1 MADADIRVD
10 DHRHMPRRRRSWRD
24 ALLARGLKR
33 TFGAGTYRRMD
44 VILPSGLS
52 VMLGADS
59 TPPARVILRSYK
71 VLWRLATRG
80 SIGLAESYMRGE
92 IDTPDLRAVLRF
104 CLANYGA
111 LESAAGRI
119 ARPRL
124 TDILWHRRR
133 QNSLQGSRRNIAA
146 HYDLGNA
153 FYATWLDAGMT
164 YSSAIY
170 RSRDVS
176 LGDAQDEKYRVVLD
190 QLDIKPGDQLLEIGC
205 GWGGLAERAI
215 ARGAHVTGIT
225 LSVEQLSYASAR
237 LEKHARPDGFDLR
250 FQDYRNV
257 SGTYDAIASV
267 EMVEAVGEEHWPQY
281 FQTIADRLK
290 PGGTAA
296 IQAITIDERYFDAYR
311 RHTDFIQRYIF
322 PGGMLP
328 TVSRMR
334 EHAERVGLRFEI
346 VERFGQSYAWTLE
359 DWRHAFR
366 SRWPEIAA
374 LGFDERFRRMWEYY
388 LVYCEVGFENGD
400 VDVGIY
406 RLTKPSAAR
415 RPS

>member
-1 MADADIRVD
+1 MADADIRAD
-10 DHRHMPRRRRSWRD
+10 DHQRMPRRRRSWRD

-33 TFGAGTYRRMD
+33 TFGAGTLRRMD
-44 VILPSGLS
+44 VVLPSGLS
-52 VMLGADS
+52 VMLGADA
-59 TPPARVILRSYK
+59 TPPARVVLHSYK

-111 LESAAGRI
+111 LEKAAGRI

-153 FYATWLDAGMT
+153 FYEKWLDAGMT

-170 RSRDVS
+170 RAREVS
-176 LGDAQDEKYRVVLD
+176 LAAAQDEKYDVVLS
-190 QLDIKPGDQLLEIGC
+190 QLNIRPRDKLLEIGC

-225 LSVEQLSYASAR
+225 LSAEQLSYAKAR
-237 LEKHARPDGFDLR
+237 LEKHEHRDRSDLR

-257 SGTYDAIASV
+257 GGTYDAIASV

-290 PGGTAA
+290 PGGAAA
-296 IQAITIDERYFDAYR
+296 IQAITIDERYFEAYR

-328 TVSRMR
+328 TVSIMR
-334 EHAERVGLRFEI
+334 AQAERVGLSFET

-366 SRWPEIAA
+366 SKWPDIAA

-406 RLTKPSAAR
+406 KLTKPSTAR
-415 RPS
+415 HPS